1 MDLGA
6 IAIGN
11 IITQIFLTSYFDY
24 LLVLMFNRNKRTEV
38 KTKNIKLDK
47 LRVKSNKTL
56 EEQKEFLNQK
66 FGTTE
71 KKKIQWKK
79 IGFTMIRYI
88 IIYLIIRQTFIY
100 FDVNIR
106 IYQAV
111 LIIVIGSPIINYI
124 LKKFNLAKNSI
135 LDMM

>member
-24 LLVLMFNRNKRTEV
+24 IIVMLFNRKTRVEV

-56 EEQKEFLNQK
+56 DEQKEFLNQK

-111 LIIVIGSPIINYI
+111 LVIVIGSPIINYI